1 MMLTSSKSMLM
12 IIMLM
17 MMMMMMLTSSKG
29 IAKAVNPSFA
39 ISALTRATCV
49 ITIIITI
56 NCNHNGHSYR
66 IMSWDQC
73 QPTDLLTSV
82 DPIGWYRIIWSTV
95 VDVSLPSLQKIALIL
110 SKRPLRAW

>member
-1 MMLTSSKSMLM
+1 MMLTSSKSMVI
-12 IIMLM
+12 IIMFM
-17 MMMMMMLTSSKG
+17 MMMMMMPTSSKG